1 MFTLSPALVR
11 VLPGFEDMFMG
22 HSSWFYYGATNRIFK
37 HYHFD
42 IANDLFKMSFSSYA
56 GYLESLDD
64 FYVMNSGL
72 VMLQTTIN
80 CLNSTLYD
88 YVKPDSLPAWQRVR
102 AANRLAKTGP
112 QWANLS
118 MAHNSGTYN
127 NQYMVIDTNLF
138 EKGLPLKDNLLTV
151 IEQMPGHWASGDQ
164 TDFLRMGGYWP
175 SYNVPFYESIY
186 KISGNAKAGDKN
198 PADSYELAP
207 RAKIFRRDAG
217 NVADF
222 TDFQNILRYNDYK
235 NDEYSD
241 NNPWN
246 TICSRGDL
254 AENPEPGGCK
264 LILLISR
271 LKGVVAGSMNLDCNE
286 KFF

>member
-1 MFTLSPALVR
+1 MPTLLSALVR

-186 KISGNAKAGDKN
+186 EISGNAKAGEKN

-264 LILLISR
+264 LIY
-271 LKGVVAGSMNLDCNE
+271 
-286 KFF
+286 